1 MWGRRGFFAL
11 PSVFVDADG
20 GRADLEVGEAI
31 GGDTDVEACGE
42 LAWWDE
48 LGTGPALA
56 LIDMGAVGEGSGP
69 RDGFGEGDV
78 EALLFDVDAERISAN
93 VETACRRSVSF
104 VNTTNSSLGARSI
117 DSVPA
122 GDVTMTLLI

>member
-1 MWGRRGFFAL
+1 MCGRRGFFAL

-20 GRADLEVGEAI
+20 GRADLEDGEAI

-42 LAWWDE
+42 LAWRDE
-48 LGTGPALA
+48 LGTELA
-56 LIDMGAVGEGSGP
+56 LIDMGVVGEGSGP

-104 VNTTNSSLGARSI
+104 VSTTNNSLGARSI

-122 GDVTMTLLI
+122 GDVTMTLFM